1 MSACW
6 IAVACAAHVARG
18 RAGGFMQVCHG
29 KAAPLRR
36 LKAGDRVAYYSPVET
51 MEGREPCQAFTAC
64 GVVHD
69 DDVHQVAM
77 TPDFRPWRR
86 AVDWRPAEPAPIRSL
101 LPKLDLTRERP
112 NWGGAFRFG
121 LVRITEPDMDLIAAA
136 MKAA

>member
-1 MSACW
+1 MSASW

-18 RAGGFMQVCHG
+18 RAEGFMQVCHG

-36 LKAGDRVAYYSPVET
+36 LKAGDRIAYYSPVET

-64 GVVHD
+64 GVVD
-69 DDVHQVAM
+69 DDRVHQVAM

-86 AVDWRPAEPAPIRSL
+86 TVDWRPAEPAPIRPL
-101 LPKLDLTRERP
+101 LQQMDLTRGRQ

-121 LVRITEPDMDLIAAA
+121 LVRITDTDMDLIAAA